1 MKIDGIAVNGGGN
14 GGNFGI
20 LSNNQLWLYFH
31 FFTNS
36 ISLKFISLEDIGVVK
51 YCDQKQHD
59 A

>member
-1 MKIDGIAVNGGGN
+1 MVVI
-14 GGNFGI
+14 FGI

-36 ISLKFISLEDIGVVK
+36 ISLKFVRLEGIGVVK
-51 YCDQKQHD
+51 YCYQKQHD